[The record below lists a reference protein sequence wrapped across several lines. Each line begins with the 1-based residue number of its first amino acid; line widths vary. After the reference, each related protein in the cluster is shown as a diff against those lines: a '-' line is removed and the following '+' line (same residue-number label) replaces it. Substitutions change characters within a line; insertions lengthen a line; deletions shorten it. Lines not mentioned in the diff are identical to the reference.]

1 MGIRRILGLCVAALV
16 VAPAVAAAQDTK
28 KVGMTIAY
36 PASVGLLWHA
46 SDKVAIRPDFSFG
59 GSSSE
64 TETPGFSL
72 GSDGWNVNV
81 GISALFYLRTYDR
94 LRTYVTPRFSYG
106 HSSTTSDASDLIDA
120 VRTTTSNIVG
130 GSGSFGAQY
139 GLGDRFSLFGEIGF
153 AFTHATTESTVVV
166 TEGTSN
172 NWGLR
177 SGIGVVVYF

>member
-1 MGIRRILGLCVAALV
+1 MGIRRILGLCLVALVAA
-16 VAPAVAAAQDTK
+16 PAMAAAQDTK

-46 SDKVAIRPDFSFG
+46 SEKIAIRPDFSFS
-59 GSSSE
+59 GSSSD
-64 TETPGFSL
+64 TDAAGFSL
-72 GSDGWNVNV
+72 GSDGWNTNV

-94 LRTYVTPRFSYG
+94 LRTYIAPRFSYG
-106 HSSTTSDASDLIDA
+106 HSSATSEASDLINE
-120 VRTTTSNIVG
+120 VRTTTTNVVG
-130 GSGSFGAQY
+130 ASGSFGAQY
-139 GLGDRFSLFGEIGF
+139 GLGDRFSVFGEIGF
-153 AFTHATTESTVVV
+153 AFTHATTESSRIS